1 MLIDYQYINNY
12 LVCSYVTDKGDIG
25 LYNIKWNNPMNWVEC
40 SIDDPDA
47 HPQYKTWDG
56 CAVKQVPV
64 KKPNKHSVSYFLY
77 EQPEEI
83 RNMLFRSVKP
93 NKMYIDIETEIVSGF
108 PSPKLAPTRILT
120 IATVFDLDK
129 VVFLSLKEL
138 SGEEKVRIKEKT
150 NEYVKKFGVSYKFK
164 FIHFEKEHNMLLYF
178 FENLVKR
185 ATILSGWNVIN
196 FDWQFLINRC
206 KNLGIY
212 DTINNNR
219 WLSPSKSFLPYDG
232 DFILPRHKEVIDYM
246 EVYVKYQQEVKV
258 KESTSLDF
266 VAEKLLKVKKIEYS
280 GSLME
285 LYNNDFETYA
295 YYNIVDTLL
304 VKIIDDEKKYFDIM
318 ISIAE
323 ASRTRFKDAM
333 GTVTP
338 TEGFVRDMM
347 LKMHNIVFVSNKI
360 PNIEEVSGGW
370 VKERENTL
378 LNWVSVF
385 DFASL
390 YPTTQRQNYIAPEN
404 FIGNV
409 DSTGEYAIYNY
420 PLLGEVKTKID
431 KNIHI
436 ITNRGSV
443 FIKRKSATIIFLE
456 ETYNKRKLNKKK
468 ASEAFKKIEKLKK
481 LKEILYNK

>member
-1 MLIDYQYINNY
+1 
-12 LVCSYVTDKGDIG
+12 
-25 LYNIKWNNPMNWVEC
+25 
-40 SIDDPDA
+40 
-47 HPQYKTWDG
+47 
-56 CAVKQVPV
+56 
-64 KKPNKHSVSYFLY
+64 
-77 EQPEEI
+77 
-83 RNMLFRSVKP
+83 
-93 NKMYIDIETEIVSGF
+93 
-108 PSPKLAPTRILT
+108 
-120 IATVFDLDK
+120 
-129 VVFLSLKEL
+129 
-138 SGEEKVRIKEKT
+138 
-150 NEYVKKFGVSYKFK
+150 
-164 FIHFEKEHNMLLYF
+164 
-178 FENLVKR
+178 
-185 ATILSGWNVIN
+185 
-196 FDWQFLINRC
+196 
-206 KNLGIY
+206 
-212 DTINNNR
+212 
-219 WLSPSKSFLPYDG
+219 
-232 DFILPRHKEVIDYM
+232 
-246 EVYVKYQQEVKV
+246 
-258 KESTSLDF
+258 
-266 VAEKLLKVKKIEYS
+266 LKVKKNEYS

-338 TEGFVRDMM
+338 TEGFVRDTM

-456 ETYNKRKLNKKK
+456 ETYNQRKLNKKK